1 MSRIAII
8 SDIHSNVPAM
18 NAVLRDIEKKNIDY
32 IYCLGDMIGKGPSPA
47 EVIELCKDYCDIT
60 ILGNWEDFLLQNDID
75 EDPIA
80 YYRQNIPY
88 HQLDYLN
95 SLGYLIEFY
104 LSGRL
109 VRLFHAHSNNIY
121 RRVYDNSNLE
131 IHCEMFEPPVEFNT
145 GFEQDSDIAFY
156 GDVHYS
162 FQINYNEDFYAA
174 YFQRLQ
180 KEKEISYTQFLEQYA
195 KQIERMKNKKLINVG
210 SVGQPFDGVLATYA
224 ILEGKLHSKEKSDY
238 QIEIVKI
245 PYNNQEAARIA
256 LASTM
261 YDKKEY
267 AREILT
273 GIFRGFE

>member
-18 NAVLRDIEKKNIDY
+18 TAVLRDIEKKNIDF

-80 YYRQNIPY
+80 YYRQNISY

-121 RRVYDNSNLE
+121 RRVYDNSKLE

-145 GFEQDSDIAFY
+145 EFRQNSDIAFY

-162 FQINYNEDFYAA
+162 FEINYNEDFYAA

-180 KEKEISYTQFLEQYA
+180 KEKEISYTQFLAQYA
-195 KQIERMKNKKLINVG
+195 EQIERMKNC
-210 SVGQPFDGVLATYA
+210 
-224 ILEGKLHSKEKSDY
+224 
-238 QIEIVKI
+238 
-245 PYNNQEAARIA
+245 
-256 LASTM
+256 
-261 YDKKEY
+261 
-267 AREILT
+267 
-273 GIFRGFE
+273 

>member
-32 IYCLGDMIGKGPSPA
+32 IYCLGDIIGKGPSPA
-47 EVIELCKDYCDIT
+47 EVIELCKDYCDIS

-80 YYRQNIPY
+80 YYRQNIPF

-224 ILEGKLHSKEKSDY
+224 ILEGNLHSKEKSDY

-261 YDKKEY
+261 FDKKEY